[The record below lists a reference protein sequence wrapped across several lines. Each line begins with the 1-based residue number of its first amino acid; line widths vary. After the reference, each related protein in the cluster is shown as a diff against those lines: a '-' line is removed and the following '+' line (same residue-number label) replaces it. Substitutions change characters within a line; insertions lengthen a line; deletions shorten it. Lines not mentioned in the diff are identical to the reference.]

1 MSRPRAEAPSTPL
14 PIRLSPAE
22 RQRIS
27 VAARLNHQTV
37 SQFARDA
44 LVTAADDCLE
54 DAPEAI
60 RNTAETSGLIL

>member
-1 MSRPRAEAPSTPL
+1 MSRQARAEAPSTPM

-22 RQRIS
+22 RER
-27 VAARLNHQTV
+27 VERAAKVNHQTP

-54 DAPEAI
+54 AH
-60 RNTAETSGLIL
+60 S